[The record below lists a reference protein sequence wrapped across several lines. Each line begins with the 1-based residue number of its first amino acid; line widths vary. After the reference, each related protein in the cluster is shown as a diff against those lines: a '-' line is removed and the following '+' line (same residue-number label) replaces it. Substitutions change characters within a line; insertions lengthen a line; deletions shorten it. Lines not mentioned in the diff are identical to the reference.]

1 MTGKFV
7 TIEGCEGVGKST
19 QVRKLKEYLSSRGI
33 EAVFTR
39 EPGGTP
45 VSEQIREVILNP
57 ENKDMDDVTE
67 LLLYVA
73 ARRQHTQR
81 FIKPELEKGNIVFC
95 DRFVDSTTAY
105 QGYARGLGA
114 EKVESLNALAVGD
127 VKIDLTIFLDFPPE
141 KAFDR
146 KGGRDTGDRLENEK
160 MEFHKRVYEGFCAIA
175 AKEPERVVRLDA
187 SGSKEQTHEK
197 IIKTLI
203 ERGIIPAENDAQ

>member
-19 QVRKLKEYLSSRGI
+19 QVRKLKEYLSLRGI

-45 VSEQIREVILNP
+45 VSEQIRGVILNP

-81 FIKPELEKGNIVFC
+81 FIKPELESGNIVFC
-95 DRFVDSTTAY
+95 DRYVDSTTAY

-114 EKVESLNALAVGD
+114 EEVERLNALAVGD

-141 KAFDR
+141 KAFAR

-160 MEFHKRVYEGFCAIA
+160 MEFHKRVYEGFCKIA
-175 AKEPERVVRLDA
+175 EKEPCRVVRLDA
-187 SGSKEQTHEK
+187 SGAKEQTHEK
-197 IIKTLI
+197 IVKLLI
-203 ERGIIPAENDAQ
+203 ERCIIPSENNA

>member
-19 QVRKLKEYLSSRGI
+19 QVRKLKEYLSLRGI

-45 VSEQIREVILNP
+45 VSEQIRGVILNP

-81 FIKPELEKGNIVFC
+81 FIKPELESGNIVFC
-95 DRFVDSTTAY
+95 DRYVDSTTAY

-114 EKVESLNALAVGD
+114 EEVERLNALAVGD

-141 KAFDR
+141 KAFAR

-160 MEFHKRVYEGFCAIA
+160 MEFHKRVYEGFCKIA
-175 AKEPERVVRLDA
+175 EKEPCRVVRLDA
-187 SGSKEQTHEK
+187 SGAKEQTHEK
-197 IIKTLI
+197 IVKLLI
-203 ERGIIPAENDAQ
+203 ERVIIPSENNA

>member
-19 QVRKLKEYLSSRGI
+19 QVRKLKEYLSLRGI

-45 VSEQIREVILNP
+45 VSEQIRGVILNP

-81 FIKPELEKGNIVFC
+81 FIKPELESGNIVFC
-95 DRFVDSTTAY
+95 DRYVDSTTAY

-114 EKVESLNALAVGD
+114 EEVERLNALAVGD
-127 VKIDLTIFLDFPPE
+127 VKINLTIFLDFPPE
-141 KAFDR
+141 KAFAR

-160 MEFHKRVYEGFCAIA
+160 MEFHKRVYEGFCKIA
-175 AKEPERVVRLDA
+175 EKEPCRVVRLDA
-187 SGSKEQTHEK
+187 SGAKEQTHEK
-197 IIKTLI
+197 IVKLLI
-203 ERGIIPAENDAQ
+203 ERGIIPSENNA

>member
-1 MTGKFV
+1 M
-7 TIEGCEGVGKST
+7 GKST
-19 QVRKLKEYLSSRGI
+19 QVRKLKEYLSLRGI
-33 EAVFTR
+33 KAVFTR

-45 VSEQIREVILNP
+45 VSEQIRGVILNP

-81 FIKPELEKGNIVFC
+81 FIKPELESGNIVFC
-95 DRFVDSTTAY
+95 DRYVDSTTAY

-114 EKVESLNALAVGD
+114 EEVERLNALAVGD

-141 KAFDR
+141 KAFAR

-160 MEFHKRVYEGFCAIA
+160 MEFHKRVYEGFCKIA
-175 AKEPERVVRLDA
+175 EKEPCRVVRLDA

-197 IIKTLI
+197 IVKLLI
-203 ERGIIPAENDAQ
+203 ERGIIPSENNA

>member
-19 QVRKLKEYLSSRGI
+19 QVRKLKEYLSLRGI
-33 EAVFTR
+33 KAVFTR

-45 VSEQIREVILNP
+45 VSEQIRGVILNP

-81 FIKPELEKGNIVFC
+81 FIKPELESGNIIFC
-95 DRFVDSTTAY
+95 DRYVDSTTAY

-114 EKVESLNALAVGD
+114 EEVERLNALAVGD

-141 KAFDR
+141 KAFAR

-160 MEFHKRVYEGFCAIA
+160 MEFHKRVYEGFCKIA
-175 AKEPERVVRLDA
+175 EKEPCRVVRLDA

-197 IIKTLI
+197 IVKLLI
-203 ERGIIPAENDAQ
+203 ERGIIPSENNA

>member
-19 QVRKLKEYLSSRGI
+19 QVRKLKEYLSLRGI
-33 EAVFTR
+33 KAVFTR

-45 VSEQIREVILNP
+45 VSEQIRGVILNP

-81 FIKPELEKGNIVFC
+81 FIKPELESGNIVFC
-95 DRFVDSTTAY
+95 DRYVDSTTAY

-114 EKVESLNALAVGD
+114 EEVERLNALAVGD

-141 KAFDR
+141 KAFAR

-160 MEFHKRVYEGFCAIA
+160 MEFHKRVYEGFCKIA
-175 AKEPERVVRLDA
+175 EKEPCRVVRLDA
-187 SGSKEQTHEK
+187 SGAKEQTHEK
-197 IIKTLI
+197 IVKLLI
-203 ERGIIPAENDAQ
+203 ERGIIPSENNA

>member
-19 QVRKLKEYLSSRGI
+19 QVRKLKEYLSLRGI
-33 EAVFTR
+33 KAVFTR

-45 VSEQIREVILNP
+45 VSEQIRGVILNP

-73 ARRQHTQR
+73 ARRLHNQR
-81 FIKPELEKGNIVFC
+81 FIKLELESGSIVFC
-95 DRFVDSTTAY
+95 DRYVDSTTAY

-114 EKVESLNALAVGD
+114 EEVERLNALAVGD

-141 KAFDR
+141 KAFAR

-160 MEFHKRVYEGFCAIA
+160 MEFHKRVYEGFCKIA
-175 AKEPERVVRLDA
+175 EKEPRRVVRLDA

-197 IIKTLI
+197 IVKLLI
-203 ERGIIPAENDAQ
+203 ERGIIPSENNA

>member
-19 QVRKLKEYLSSRGI
+19 QVRKLKEYLSLRGI
-33 EAVFTR
+33 KAVFTR

-45 VSEQIREVILNP
+45 VSEQIRGVILNP

-81 FIKPELEKGNIVFC
+81 FIKPELESGNIIFC
-95 DRFVDSTTAY
+95 DRYVDSTTAY

-114 EKVESLNALAVGD
+114 EEVERLNALAVGD

-141 KAFDR
+141 KAFAR

-160 MEFHKRVYEGFCAIA
+160 MEFHKRVYEGFCKIA
-175 AKEPERVVRLDA
+175 EKEPCRVIRLDA

-197 IIKTLI
+197 IVKLLI
-203 ERGIIPAENDAQ
+203 ERGIIPSENNA

>member
-19 QVRKLKEYLSSRGI
+19 QVRKLKEYLSLRGI
-33 EAVFTR
+33 KAVFTR

-45 VSEQIREVILNP
+45 VSEQIRGVILNP

-81 FIKPELEKGNIVFC
+81 FIKPELESGNIVFC
-95 DRFVDSTTAY
+95 DRYVDSTTAY

-114 EKVESLNALAVGD
+114 EEVERLNALAVGD

-141 KAFDR
+141 KAFAR
-146 KGGRDTGDRLENEK
+146 KGGRDTGYRLENEK
-160 MEFHKRVYEGFCAIA
+160 MEFHKRVYEGFCKIA
-175 AKEPERVVRLDA
+175 EKEPCRVVRLDA
-187 SGSKEQTHEK
+187 SGAKEQTHEK
-197 IIKTLI
+197 IVKLLI
-203 ERGIIPAENDAQ
+203 ERGIIPSENNA

>member
-19 QVRKLKEYLSSRGI
+19 QVRKLKEYLSLRGI

-45 VSEQIREVILNP
+45 VSEQIRGVILNP

-81 FIKPELEKGNIVFC
+81 FIKPELESGNIVFC
-95 DRFVDSTTAY
+95 DRYVDSTTAY

-114 EKVESLNALAVGD
+114 EEVERLNALAVGD

-141 KAFDR
+141 KAFAR

-160 MEFHKRVYEGFCAIA
+160 MEFHKRVYEGFCKIA
-175 AKEPERVVRLDA
+175 EKEPCRVVRLDA
-187 SGSKEQTHEK
+187 SGAKEQTHEK
-197 IIKTLI
+197 IVKLLI
-203 ERGIIPAENDAQ
+203 ERGIIPSGNNA

>member
-19 QVRKLKEYLSSRGI
+19 QVRKLKEYLSLRGI

-45 VSEQIREVILNP
+45 VSEQIRGVILNP

-81 FIKPELEKGNIVFC
+81 FIKPELESGNIVFC
-95 DRFVDSTTAY
+95 DRYVDSTTAY

-114 EKVESLNALAVGD
+114 EEVERLNALAVGD
-127 VKIDLTIFLDFPPE
+127 VKIDLTIFHDFPPE
-141 KAFDR
+141 KTCAR

-160 MEFHKRVYEGFCAIA
+160 MEFHKRVYEGFCKIA
-175 AKEPERVVRLDA
+175 EKEPCRVVRLDA
-187 SGSKEQTHEK
+187 SGAKEQTHEK
-197 IIKTLI
+197 IVKLLI
-203 ERGIIPAENDAQ
+203 ERGIIPSENNA

>member
-19 QVRKLKEYLSSRGI
+19 QVRKLKEYLSLRGI

-45 VSEQIREVILNP
+45 VSEQIRGVILNP

-81 FIKPELEKGNIVFC
+81 FIKPELESGNIVFC
-95 DRFVDSTTAY
+95 DRYVDSTTAY

-114 EKVESLNALAVGD
+114 EEVERLNALAVGD

-141 KAFDR
+141 KAFAR
-146 KGGRDTGDRLENEK
+146 KGGRDIGDRLENEK
-160 MEFHKRVYEGFCAIA
+160 MEFHKRVYEGFCKIA
-175 AKEPERVVRLDA
+175 EKEPCRVVRLDA
-187 SGSKEQTHEK
+187 SGAKEQTHEK
-197 IIKTLI
+197 IVKLLI
-203 ERGIIPAENDAQ
+203 ERGIIPSENNA

>member
-19 QVRKLKEYLSSRGI
+19 QVRKLKEYLSLRGI

-45 VSEQIREVILNP
+45 VSEQIRGVILNP

-81 FIKPELEKGNIVFC
+81 FIKPELESGNIVFC
-95 DRFVDSTTAY
+95 DRYVDSTTAY

-114 EKVESLNALAVGD
+114 EEVERLNALAVGD

-141 KAFDR
+141 KAFAR

-160 MEFHKRVYEGFCAIA
+160 MEFHKRVYEGFCKIA
-175 AKEPERVVRLDA
+175 EKEPCRVARLDA
-187 SGSKEQTHEK
+187 SGAKEQTHEK
-197 IIKTLI
+197 IVKLLI
-203 ERGIIPAENDAQ
+203 ERGIIPSENNA

>member
-19 QVRKLKEYLSSRGI
+19 QVRKLKEYLSLRGI

-39 EPGGTP
+39 EPCGTP
-45 VSEQIREVILNP
+45 VSEQIRGVILNP

-81 FIKPELEKGNIVFC
+81 FIKPELESGNIVFC
-95 DRFVDSTTAY
+95 DRYVDSTTAY

-114 EKVESLNALAVGD
+114 EEVERLNALAVGD

-141 KAFDR
+141 KAFAR

-160 MEFHKRVYEGFCAIA
+160 MEFHKRVYEGFCKIA
-175 AKEPERVVRLDA
+175 EKEPCRVVRLDA
-187 SGSKEQTHEK
+187 SGAKEQTHEK
-197 IIKTLI
+197 IVKLLI
-203 ERGIIPAENDAQ
+203 ERGIIPSENNA

>member
-19 QVRKLKEYLSSRGI
+19 QVRKLKEYLSLRGI
-33 EAVFTR
+33 KAVFTR

-45 VSEQIREVILNP
+45 VSEQIRGVILNP

-81 FIKPELEKGNIVFC
+81 FIKPELESGNIVFC
-95 DRFVDSTTAY
+95 DRYIDSTTAY

-114 EKVESLNALAVGD
+114 EEVERLNALAVGD

-141 KAFDR
+141 KAFAR

-160 MEFHKRVYEGFCAIA
+160 MEFHKRVYEGFCKIA
-175 AKEPERVVRLDA
+175 EKEPCRVVRLDA

-197 IIKTLI
+197 IVKLLI
-203 ERGIIPAENDAQ
+203 ERGIIPSENNA

>member
-19 QVRKLKEYLSSRGI
+19 QVRKLKEYLSLRGI

-45 VSEQIREVILNP
+45 VSEQIRGVILNP

-81 FIKPELEKGNIVFC
+81 FIKPELESGNIVFC
-95 DRFVDSTTAY
+95 DRYVDSTTAY

-114 EKVESLNALAVGD
+114 EEVERLNALAVGD
-127 VKIDLTIFLDFPPE
+127 VNRPYDFSRFSAGE
-141 KAFDR
+141 GFRAERR
-146 KGGRDTGDRLENEK
+146 KGYRRQIGKRKDGISQARL
-160 MEFHKRVYEGFCAIA
+160 
-175 AKEPERVVRLDA
+175 
-187 SGSKEQTHEK
+187 
-197 IIKTLI
+197 
-203 ERGIIPAENDAQ
+203 